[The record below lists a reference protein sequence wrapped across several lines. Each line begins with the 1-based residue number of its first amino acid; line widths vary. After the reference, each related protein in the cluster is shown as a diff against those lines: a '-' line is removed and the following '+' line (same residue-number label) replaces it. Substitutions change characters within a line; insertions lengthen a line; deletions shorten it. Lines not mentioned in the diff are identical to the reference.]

1 MDVNQFRTIGECEF
15 GATWFVQAEGKV
27 VVNAYQAALYF
38 SPEDFF
44 VFAQMIDQA
53 ARELATISG
62 GVPAPKAK
70 AGKVSDI
77 RQFRTNRQEED

>member
-15 GATWFVQAEGKV
+15 GATWFVQNEGKV

-44 VFAQMIDQA
+44 LFAHMIDQA
-53 ARELATISG
+53 ARELAAIGG
-62 GVPAPKAK
+62 GVPAPRPK

-77 RQFRTNRQEED
+77 RQFRSNRQEEE

>member
-15 GATWFVQAEGKV
+15 GATWYVQNEGKV

-38 SPEDFF
+38 SPQDFF
-44 VFAQMIDQA
+44 QFAQMIEQA
-53 ARELATISG
+53 AHQLASFE
-62 GVPAPKAK
+62 APQPRPK

-77 RQFRTNRQEED
+77 RQFRTTRQEED